1 MYSST
6 YSLPWLDGGDE
17 NEGSEALSVPP
28 ISVSRILTK
37 PRDLSRA
44 ILPSNS
50 WNWYLQVVTSK
61 SPQFCRSRNSLE
73 EIRTERSE
81 AKSCLSVANPHSLV
95 VVSVINKSFTG
106 SCHISFTSSTSSHQ
120 ISIRDGIALACLII
134 SRILCTLS
142 LLVVISRQALSRRRQ
157 TWPSPKTRRRSWNSS
172 FMMVSNP
179 KCSGSISQ

>member
-6 YSLPWLDGGDE
+6 YSLPWLDGEDE
-17 NEGSEALSVPP
+17 NEGSEALSVLP

-50 WNWYLQVVTSK
+50 WNWYHQVVTSK
-61 SPQFCRSRNSLE
+61 SPRFCRSRNSLE

-81 AKSCLSVANPHSLV
+81 AKSCLSVTNPHSLV

-106 SCHISFTSSTSSHQ
+106 SCHISFTSSISFHQ
-120 ISIRDGIALACLII
+120 ISIRDGIALACLIV
-134 SRILCTLS
+134 SHILYIAHCLC
-142 LLVVISRQALSRRRQ
+142 
-157 TWPSPKTRRRSWNSS
+157 SS
-172 FMMVSNP
+172 
-179 KCSGSISQ
+179 